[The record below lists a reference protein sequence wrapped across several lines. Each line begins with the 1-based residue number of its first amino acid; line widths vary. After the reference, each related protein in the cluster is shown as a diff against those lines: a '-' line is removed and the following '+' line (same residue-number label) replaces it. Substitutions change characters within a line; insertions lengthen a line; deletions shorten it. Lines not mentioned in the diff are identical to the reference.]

1 MKFSNNE
8 PKAPKEKVAE
18 YQLLQNWLEQ
28 NRQRFIAMANLGIS
42 QDSDEWKAL
51 AAERAEKMK
60 QFIEV
65 SKVVGAL

>member
-8 PKAPKEKVAE
+8 PKASKEKVAE

-28 NRQRFIAMANLGIS
+28 NRQRFVAMANLGVS

-60 QFIEV
+60 EFIEV
-65 SKVVGAL
+65 SKLVGAL

>member
-8 PKAPKEKVAE
+8 PKASKEKVAE

-28 NRQRFIAMANLGIS
+28 NKERFVAMANLGVS

>member
-1 MKFSNNE
+1 MKFFNNE

-28 NRQRFIAMANLGIS
+28 NKERFVAMANLGVS

-51 AAERAEKMK
+51 AAQRAEKMK
-60 QFIEV
+60 RFIEV
-65 SKVVGAL
+65 SRLVGTL